1 MPGSESFSPRFFPT
15 IVVQIVP
22 LRMTDM
28 ATGCDVTVNGTKGDV
43 IKPEVGVPAF
53 FSGVFGYF

>member
-1 MPGSESFSPRFFPT
+1 
-15 IVVQIVP
+15 
-22 LRMTDM
+22 MTDM